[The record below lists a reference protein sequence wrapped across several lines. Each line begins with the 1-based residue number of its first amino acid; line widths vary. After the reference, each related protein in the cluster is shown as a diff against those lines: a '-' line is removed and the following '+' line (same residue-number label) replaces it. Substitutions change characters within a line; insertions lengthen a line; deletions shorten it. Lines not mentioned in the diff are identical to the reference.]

1 MYDQQ
6 QYDAGSPWAMP
17 QPSNDASFEML
28 AAAFMAQQAA
38 ATAKPL
44 APRLPADTLY
54 RYYLAWEHNKQ
65 REILGA
71 FTASRYYHSKQ
82 WTAEEER
89 ILKRRKQPVIT
100 KNRIKRKVDFLV
112 GVEQRLR
119 RDPKA
124 YPRTPAAEEAAP
136 RATACIRYVED
147 DNSWPNIAS
156 ECASDALIRGIGV
169 QWAGVK
175 VIKGRPE
182 VRKHKVPS
190 DRFFYDSRSEAW
202 DFSDARYLGEHQW
215 MDIDEAEEMLPF
227 AAKMLETLSSATA
240 GDLGMLPQEFAKH
253 HSWIDWVDYT
263 RRRIR
268 VISIWYK
275 HKGRWMFDYI
285 VGSVSLCPQEMDCL
299 SPYWHEDDDEQE
311 AASGGGTRDHPYRAW
326 SPYIDESN
334 DRYGVVRDMIPVQDE
349 INKRSSKALHL
360 MTQRQTKGE
369 KGAVEDVDAMKREM
383 NTPDG
388 HVEHMPGMVFE
399 VLDQTG
405 QIQGNLELLQEAK
418 AEIENLGPNP
428 GLVGRG
434 VESQSGRAILAQQNS
449 GMTELSPVFERLR
462 EWKLKCYRKD
472 WCLMRQF
479 WNGERYVRITSDP
492 QALEFLAVNKLIED
506 PETGA
511 IGMENSIVEMDVDI
525 ILDEGPDTITMR
537 EELIEAISDRPDIPT
552 EFIIELSNLP
562 DKDMLLR
569 KMREYKEPP
578 PEMVAMQQRM
588 AKLEEW
594 RTASEVDKNV
604 AAADKSR
611 ADTMAVLAPIGANT
625 ATMAMEF
632 PVHYREP
639 SFIDQ
644 NRLANA
650 AQAQMQQQS
659 AAQQGQPSGPSAP
672 GTAVPGPEMGNP
684 QPQNPLMMQEPPQPG
699 QPGSLPLGPGVG

>member
-6 QYDAGSPWAMP
+6 QYSAGSPWAMQ
-17 QPSNDASFEML
+17 QPSNEASFEML
-28 AAAFMAQQAA
+28 AAALAAQQM
-38 ATAKPL
+38 ATMAKPL
-44 APRLPADTLY
+44 AQRYPAETLY
-54 RYYLAWEHNKQ
+54 RYYLAWEYNKQ
-65 REILGA
+65 REIHSA
-71 FTASRYYHSKQ
+71 FVSSRYYHSKQ
-82 WTAEEER
+82 WTEEEVK
-89 ILKRRKQPVIT
+89 ILRKRKQPVIT

-147 DNSWPNIAS
+147 DNNWPNIAS
-156 ECASDALIRGIGV
+156 ECASDALIRGIGIE
-169 QWAGVK
+169 WAGIK

-190 DRFFYDSRSEAW
+190 DRFFYDPRSEAW

-215 MDIDEAEEMLPF
+215 MDIDEAQEMLPF
-227 AAKMLETLSSATA
+227 ADEMIETLASTNA
-240 GDLGMLPQEFAKH
+240 GDLAMLPQEFAKH
-253 HSWIDWVDYT
+253 HNWIDWIDFT
-263 RRRIR
+263 RRRLR

-275 HKGRWMFDYI
+275 CKGRWMFDYI
-285 VGSVSLCPQEMDCL
+285 VASISLCPQEMDCL
-299 SPYWHEDDDEQE
+299 SPYWHEDDEGDEGQ
-311 AASGGGTRDHPYRAW
+311 RDHPYRAW

-383 NTPDG
+383 NSPDG
-388 HVEHMPGMVFE
+388 HVEYIPGMAFE

-405 QIQGNLELLQEAK
+405 QVQGNLELLQEAK

-462 EWKLKCYRKD
+462 EWKLRCYRKD
-472 WCLMRQF
+472 WTLMRQF
-479 WNGERYVRITSDP
+479 WNGERYVRIASDP
-492 QALEFLAVNKLIED
+492 QALEFLAVNKIVED
-506 PETGA
+506 PMTGA
-511 IGMENSIVEMDVDI
+511 IGIENSIAEMDVDI

-569 KMREYKEPP
+569 KMQEYKAPP
-578 PEMVAMQQRM
+578 PEMIAMQQRM

-594 RTASEVDKNV
+594 KAASEVDKNN
-604 AAADKSR
+604 AAANQ
-611 ADTMAVLAPIGANT
+611 ANAATMKTLAEVGANT

-639 SFIDQ
+639 NFIDQ

-650 AQAQMQQQS
+650 ASARMQQQ
-659 AAQQGQPSGPSAP
+659 AAVQEQQGSAP
-672 GTAVPGPEMGNP
+672 NALAGGAPPMEGGNP
-684 QPQNPLMMQEPPQPG
+684 QPQNPLMMQEPPRPG
-699 QPGSLPLGPGVG
+699 QPGALPLGPGVG